1 MRSLKGPWISVSGFL
16 KSLPKSL
23 LLLLVAGYRTLG
35 TTHMGGA
42 CRFTPSCSEY
52 AVEAIKTHGFF
63 SAIYLITKRILKC
76 RPGGT
81 FGFDPVPSCSC
92 SGETHANAK

>member
-1 MRSLKGPWISVSGFL
+1 MRFFE
-16 KSLPKSL
+16 SLPRASL
-23 LLLLVAGYRTLG
+23 LLFVGAYRTLG

-52 AVEAIKTHGFF
+52 AVEAIKTHSFF
-63 SAIYLITKRILKC
+63 SAIYLVTKRILKC

-81 FGFDPVPSCSC
+81 FGYDPVPACTC
-92 SGETHANAK
+92 AGDTHARTK

>member
-1 MRSLKGPWISVSGFL
+1 MRSLGKLWTPVLRFL

-23 LLLLVAGYRTLG
+23 LLLFVATYRTLG

-52 AVEAIKTHGFF
+52 AVEAIKTHSFLF
-63 SAIYLITKRILKC
+63 AIYLISKRVLKC

-81 FGFDPVPSCSC
+81 FGFDPVPTCSC
-92 SGETHANAK
+92 SGETHARAK

>member
-1 MRSLKGPWISVSGFL
+1 MPALKFL
-16 KSLPKSL
+16 EKLPKTVL
-23 LLLLVAGYRTLG
+23 LFLVGVYRTLG

-52 AVEAIKTHGFF
+52 AIEVIKTHPFF
-63 SAIYLITKRILKC
+63 VAIYLITKRILKC

-81 FGFDPVPSCSC
+81 YGYDPVPGCSHG
-92 SGETHANAK
+92 GEPHARPK

>member
-1 MRSLKGPWISVSGFL
+1 MTSSFEPWTAASKVLRNIFKGFL
-16 KSLPKSL
+16 LF
-23 LLLLVAGYRTLG
+23 LVGSYRILG

-52 AVEAIKTHGFF
+52 AVQTIQAHSFF

-76 RPGGT
+76 RPGGS
-81 FGFDPVPSCSC
+81 FGFDPVPLA
-92 SGETHANAK
+92 SGECHARTK